1 MIKIAT
7 IIGARP
13 QIIKAAAISRCIR
26 NFFKNIIQEIIIHTG
41 QHYDENM
48 SDVFFREM
56 RIPSPDYNL
65 NVGSL
70 SHAHQTA
77 KMIQGIEDILLKE
90 KPDVIILYGDT
101 NSTLA
106 GAITAAKLRIP
117 VAHIEAGLR
126 SFNKSM
132 PEEINRIVCD
142 HISTFLFSPTL
153 TGVLNLEKEGIR
165 AKNKPSFTMDSPGVF
180 HCGDVMYD
188 NAVYFADKVEQVS
201 SIFKDLN
208 LEKNN
213 YLLVT
218 IHRDNNTDDP
228 QRLNAIFRSISRICE
243 GSKLK
248 VIIPLHPRT
257 TKIMESTLEK
267 PLYYSITNNPLIKII
282 SPVSFFDMIALEK
295 NSCMILTDSG
305 GVQKEAFFYEKPC
318 IILRPE
324 TEWVEIVE
332 AGAAIVCDADE
343 EKIMNAFH
351 HFKTKNLNKLP
362 SIFGD
367 GNAAYF
373 ICNTITNNFKKP
385 CRCC

>member
-1 MIKIAT
+1 
-7 IIGARP
+7 
-13 QIIKAAAISRCIR
+13 
-26 NFFKNIIQEIIIHTG
+26 
-41 QHYDENM
+41 
-48 SDVFFREM
+48 
-56 RIPSPDYNL
+56 
-65 NVGSL
+65 
-70 SHAHQTA
+70 
-77 KMIQGIEDILLKE
+77 MIQGIEDILLKE

>member
-1 MIKIAT
+1 M
-7 IIGARP
+7 
-13 QIIKAAAISRCIR
+13 
-26 NFFKNIIQEIIIHTG
+26 QEIIVHTG

-56 RIPSPDYNL
+56 EIPSPNYNL
-65 NVGSL
+65 KVGSL

-77 KMIQGIEDILLKE
+77 QMMQGIEDILIKE
-90 KPDVIILYGDT
+90 KPDVVILYGDT

-106 GAITAAKLRIP
+106 GAVTAAKLHIP

-153 TGVLNLEKEGIR
+153 TGILNIEREGIR
-165 AKNKPSFTMDSPGVF
+165 AINKPPFTMDHPGVF

-188 NAVYFADKVEQVS
+188 NAVYFAKKVEQAS
-201 SIFKDLN
+201 SIFKDLK

-213 YLLVT
+213 YLLAT

-243 GSKLK
+243 GNKLK
-248 VIIPLHPRT
+248 AVIPLHPRT

-267 PLYYSITNNPLIKII
+267 NLYYSITNNPLIKII
-282 SPVSFFDMIALEK
+282 PPVSFSDMIALEK
-295 NSCMILTDSG
+295 NSGMIMTDSG

-318 IILRPE
+318 IIMRPE

-343 EKIMNAFH
+343 EKITNAFY
-351 HFKTKNLNKLP
+351 HFKTKNLSKLP
-362 SIFGD
+362 SVFGD

-373 ICNTITNNFKKP
+373 ICNTITNNF
-385 CRCC
+385 